1 MLLRP
6 DGSCRAPVPRGARRR
21 GALRLP
27 PYHAYAPDGAV
38 AEAVFVNLGRVEDYI
53 ELERHG
59 VACAATSRWR
69 AAGAVAELIAGN
81 ADGIVERG
89 VVLLGS
95 PCDPLTPGWAA
106 TGGVERLGEGTQ
118 AAVAGYLMLT
128 STGLLDVWI
137 HLISMQMATQII

>member
-1 MLLRP
+1 
-6 DGSCRAPVPRGARRR
+6 V
-21 GALRLP
+21 
-27 PYHAYAPDGAV
+27 
-38 AEAVFVNLGRVEDYI
+38 
-53 ELERHG
+53 
-59 VACAATSRWR
+59 
-69 AAGAVAELIAGN
+69 LIAGN